1 MAENPYTGKISNG
14 STQVIKAPNVK
25 NDGAKG
31 KVKKGGDLRA
41 K

>member
-1 MAENPYTGKISNG
+1 MADSPYTGKISNG
-14 STQVIKAPNVK
+14 GTQNIKAPHVK

-31 KVKKGGDLRA
+31 KVKTGGDLRT